1 MNHID
6 AHLHVRGESQYVD
19 DVPPPPE
26 MLHAAVAGSPLA
38 HGIVTRL
45 DTAAARAAPGVVAVL
60 TAVDIPGVNRFGPI
74 IEDEE
79 LLVEREACFI
89 GHPIALVVART
100 ARQARQARDLIEVEI
115 DELPVVIDPR
125 AAFATGDLIH
135 PPRTMAAGD
144 VAATWGDCDL
154 VVEGRCEIGGQEHL
168 YLETQRARA
177 VPGEDGAMR
186 VFSSTQGPAAV
197 QHVVATVL
205 GRSMHKIEVDVKRLG
220 GGFGGKEDQATHW
233 AALAALAADHLDA
246 PVELVLNRPDDI
258 RMTGKRHPYSADF
271 RIGLNPAGKILA
283 YEAIFYQN
291 SGAFAD
297 LSPPV
302 LARTLFHATNAYFIP
317 NVRVTAAP
325 CRTNL
330 PPHTAFRGFGG
341 PQGMYVIEAAIAK
354 AADAMGIEASRIQRA
369 NLLRD
374 GDVFHYGQV
383 VERSR
388 AERTWD
394 ELVSSFDVDG
404 IRHRV
409 DEHNRRNFAV
419 KKGCA
424 LMPVC
429 FGISFTKSHLN
440 QGNALVHVY
449 ADGSV
454 SVTTGGIEM
463 GQGISSNVASVVA
476 RTFGI
481 SRRRVRVEST
491 NTTRVANMSPSAAS
505 ATTDL
510 NGNAA
515 IIAVET
521 ILDGMREVAAGDLR
535 VPDPAAVTVADEQVR
550 VGGEPAGMSWT
561 DLVGLTYRARRRLSA
576 HGYYTTPGLHYD
588 EEREHGHPFAYHV
601 YGTAVFEVTVDCL
614 RGTYAVDQVKI
625 VHDLGRT
632 INPDVDRGQ
641 VEGGL
646 AQGMGWMTM
655 EDLQWD
661 AEGRCLSHA
670 LSTYKAPDVYF
681 MPDDMAVRFLE
692 PEDNPYGPL
701 GAKAV
706 GEPPLMYGIGVFFAL
721 RNAMKAF
728 RPDAD
733 LTLDA
738 PMTPERVLLDLH
750 RGVDAPNV
758 PSSAPYRS
766 IGARAAT

>member
-1 MNHID
+1 VKHID
-6 AHLHVRGESQYVD
+6 SLLHVRGESQYVD

-26 MLHAAVAGSPLA
+26 MLHAAVAGSPTA
-38 HGIVTRL
+38 HGIITRL

-60 TAVDIPGVNRFGPI
+60 TAADIPGVNRFGPI
-74 IEDEE
+74 IKDEE
-79 LLVEREACFI
+79 LLVDSEVCFI
-89 GHPIALVVART
+89 GHPITLVVART
-100 ARQARQARDLIEVEI
+100 AHQARQARDLVEVEI
-115 DELPVVIDPR
+115 DELPVVVDPR
-125 AAFATGDLIH
+125 EAFANGDLIH

-144 VAATWGDCDL
+144 VAATWGECD
-154 VVEGRCEIGGQEHL
+154 VVVKGRCEIGGQEHL

-197 QHVVATVL
+197 QHVVAAVL
-205 GRSMHKIEVDVKRLG
+205 GRPMHKVEVDVKRLG

-233 AALAALAADHLDA
+233 AAMAALAAARLGA
-246 PVELVLNRPDDI
+246 PVELVLNRLDDI

-271 RIGLNPAGKILA
+271 RIGLTAQRKILA
-283 YEAIFYQN
+283 YEATFYQN

-297 LSPPV
+297 LSAPV
-302 LARTLFHATNAYFIP
+302 LARTLFHAGNAYFIP
-317 NVRVTAAP
+317 NMRVTAAA

-330 PPHTAFRGFGG
+330 QPHTAFRGFGG

-354 AADAMGIEASRIQRA
+354 AADAMGIEAAAIQRA

-404 IRHRV
+404 IRRQV
-409 DEHNRRNFAV
+409 ADFNRGNFAS

-429 FGISFTKSHLN
+429 FGISFTKTHLN

-476 RTFGI
+476 STFGI
-481 SRRRVRVEST
+481 SRQRVRVEST

-515 IIAVET
+515 IVAVRT
-521 ILDGMREVAAGDLR
+521 ILEGMREVAAGELGTE
-535 VPDPAAVTVADEQVR
+535 PGSVTIAGEQVHTA
-550 VGGEPAGMSWT
+550 GSPSGMSWT
-561 DLVGLTYRARRRLSA
+561 DLVGLTYRERKRLSA
-576 HGYYTTPGLHYD
+576 HGYYATPGIHYD
-588 EEREHGHPFAYHV
+588 EQREHGHPFAYHV

-632 INPDVDRGQ
+632 INPTVDRGQ

-661 AEGRCLSHA
+661 ADGRCLSHA

-692 PEDNPYGPL
+692 PEDNPHGPL

-721 RNAMKAF
+721 RNAMQAF
-728 RPDAD
+728 RPGAD
-733 LTLDA
+733 LTLDT
-738 PMTPERVLLDLH
+738 PMTPERLLLALHDSRGGGKSRSEAAVLLDRL
-750 RGVDAPNV
+750 
-758 PSSAPYRS
+758 
-766 IGARAAT
+766 

>member
-1 MNHID
+1 MTHVD
-6 AHLHVRGESQYVD
+6 SHLHVRGESQYVD
-19 DVPPPPE
+19 DAPPPPG
-26 MLHAAVAGSPLA
+26 MLHAAVFGSPKA
-38 HGIVTRL
+38 HGVITRL
-45 DTAAARAAPGVVAVL
+45 ATDRARAAPGVMAVL
-60 TAVDIPGVNRFGPI
+60 TAADIPGVNRFGPI
-74 IEDEE
+74 IEDEQ
-79 LLVEREACFI
+79 LLVEREVCFI
-89 GHPIALVVART
+89 GHPIAVVVARS
-100 ARQARQARDLIEVEI
+100 AHRARQARDLIEVEI
-115 DELPVVIDPR
+115 DDLPVVVDPR
-125 AAFATGDLIH
+125 AAFARGDLIH
-135 PPRTMAAGD
+135 PPRTMAMGD
-144 VAATWGDCDL
+144 VAGAWQECAL
-154 VVEGRCEIGGQEHL
+154 VAEGRCEIGGQEHL
-168 YLETQRARA
+168 YLETQRCRA
-177 VPGEDGAMR
+177 VPLEDGAIR

-197 QHVVATVL
+197 QHVTAAVL
-205 GRSMHKIEVDVKRLG
+205 GKPMHKVEVDVKRLG

-233 AALAALAADHLDA
+233 AAMAALAAAHLDA

-271 RIGLNPAGKILA
+271 KIGLTADRKILA
-283 YEAIFYQN
+283 YEATFYQN

-330 PPHTAFRGFGG
+330 QPHTAFRGFGG
-341 PQGMYVIEAAIAK
+341 PQGMFVIEAAINK
-354 AADAMGIEASRIQRA
+354 AADALGIEAAAIQRA

-374 GDVFHYGQV
+374 GDRFHYGQW
-383 VERSR
+383 VEASR

-394 ELVSSFDVDG
+394 ELTAAFAVDA
-404 IRHRV
+404 IRRRAAAF
-409 DEHNRRNFAV
+409 NRANFAV

-463 GQGISSNVASVVA
+463 GQGISSNVAAVVA

-481 SRRRVRVEST
+481 EPRRVRVEST
-491 NTTRVANMSPSAAS
+491 NTTRIANMSPSAAS

-515 IIAVET
+515 AIAVET
-521 ILDGMREVAAGDLR
+521 ILRGMREVAAEELDAAEPG
-535 VPDPAAVTVADEQVR
+535 AVTIAGERVR
-550 VGGEPAGMSWT
+550 VAGEPAGMSWQ
-561 DLVGLTYRARRRLSA
+561 DLVGFTYRARRRLSA
-576 HGYYTTPGLHYD
+576 HGYYATPGLHYD
-588 EEREHGHPFAYHV
+588 EERERGRPFAYHV
-601 YGTAVFEVTVDCL
+601 YGAAVFEVTVDCL
-614 RGTYAVDQVKI
+614 RGTCAVDQVKI
-625 VHDLGRT
+625 VHDLGRS
-632 INPDVDRGQ
+632 INPSVDRGQ

-646 AQGMGWMTM
+646 AQGMGWMTL

-661 AEGRCLSHA
+661 REGRCLSHA

-681 MPDDMAVRFLE
+681 MPDDMAVKFLE
-692 PEDNPYGPL
+692 PERNPYGPL

-706 GEPPLMYGIGVFFAL
+706 GEPPLMYGIGLFFAI

-728 RPDAD
+728 RPGAD
-733 LTLDA
+733 LRLDA

-750 RGVDAPNV
+750 PR
-758 PSSAPYRS
+758 
-766 IGARAAT
+766 

>member
-1 MNHID
+1 MTHID
-6 AHLHVRGESQYVD
+6 SRLHVRGESQYVD
-19 DVPPPPE
+19 DVPPPPR
-26 MLHAAVAGSPLA
+26 MLHAAVFGSPKA
-38 HGIVTRL
+38 HGVITRL
-45 DTAAARAAPGVVAVL
+45 AADAARAAPGVVAVL
-60 TAVDIPGVNRFGPI
+60 TAADVPGVNRFGPI
-74 IEDEE
+74 IKDEQ
-79 LLVEREACFI
+79 LLAEREVCFI
-89 GHPIALVVART
+89 GHPIAVVVARS
-100 ARQARQARDLIEVEI
+100 AHRARQARDLIEVEI
-115 DELPVVIDPR
+115 DDLPVVTDPR
-125 AAFATGDLIH
+125 AAFARGDLIH
-135 PPRTMAAGD
+135 PPRTMAIGD
-144 VAATWGDCDL
+144 VAGAWRQCAV

-168 YLETQRARA
+168 YLETQRCRA
-177 VPGEDGAMR
+177 IPKEDGAVQ

-197 QHVVATVL
+197 QHVTAAVL
-205 GRSMHKIEVDVKRLG
+205 GLPMHKVEVDVKRLG

-233 AALAALAADHLDA
+233 AAMAALAAMRLQA
-246 PVELVLNRPDDI
+246 PVEIVLNRLDDI

-271 RIGLNPAGKILA
+271 KIGLTAERKILA
-283 YEAIFYQN
+283 YQATFYQN

-330 PPHTAFRGFGG
+330 QPHTAFRGFGG
-341 PQGMYVIEAAIAK
+341 PQGMFVIEAAIDK
-354 AADAMGIEASRIQRA
+354 AADALGVEAAAIQRA

-374 GDVFHYGQV
+374 GDVFHYGQTAQG
-383 VERSR
+383 SR
-388 AERTWD
+388 AECTWD
-394 ELVSSFDVDG
+394 ELAATFAVDG
-404 IRHRV
+404 LRQRV
-409 DEHNRRNFAV
+409 AAFNRGDAAARNALRKGWAV
-419 KKGCA
+419 
-424 LMPVC
+424 MPVC

-463 GQGISSNVASVVA
+463 GQGISSNVAAVVA

-481 SRRRVRVEST
+481 EAWRVRVEST
-491 NTTRVANMSPSAAS
+491 NTTRIANMSPSAAS

-515 IIAVET
+515 AIAVET
-521 ILDGMREVAAGDLR
+521 ILAGMRAVAATELGAA
-535 VPDPAAVTVADEQVR
+535 DPAAVTVVDEQVR
-550 VGGEPAGMSWT
+550 VAGRAAGLGWLE
-561 DLVGLTYRARRRLSA
+561 LVDLTYRSRRRLSA
-576 HGYYTTPGLHYD
+576 HGYYATPGIHYD
-588 EEREHGHPFAYHV
+588 EERERGRPFAYHV
-601 YGTAVFEVTVDCL
+601 YGAALFEVTVDCL

-625 VHDLGRT
+625 VHDLGRP
-632 INPDVDRGQ
+632 IIPSVDRGQ

-681 MPDDMAVRFLE
+681 MPDDLAVKFRE

-706 GEPPLMYGIGVFFAL
+706 GEPPLMYGIGVFFAI

-728 RPDAD
+728 RPGAD
-733 LTLDA
+733 LRLHA
-738 PMTPERVLLDLH
+738 PLTPERVLLDLH
-750 RGVDAPNV
+750 RE
-758 PSSAPYRS
+758 
-766 IGARAAT
+766 

>member
-1 MNHID
+1 MTHVD
-6 AHLHVRGESQYVD
+6 SHLHVRGESQYVD
-19 DVPPPPE
+19 DVPPPPGL
-26 MLHAAVAGSPLA
+26 LHAAVFGSPKA
-38 HGIVTRL
+38 HGIIARL
-45 DTAAARAAPGVVAVL
+45 ATGAARAAPGVVAVL
-60 TAVDIPGVNRFGPI
+60 TADDIPGVNRFGPI
-74 IEDEE
+74 IEDEQ
-79 LLVEREACFI
+79 LLVEREVCFI
-89 GHPIALVVART
+89 GHPIAIVVARS
-100 ARQARQARDLIEVEI
+100 ALQARQARDLIEVEI
-115 DELPVVIDPR
+115 DALPVVVDPR
-125 AAFATGDLIH
+125 AAFARGDLIH
-135 PPRTMAAGD
+135 PPRTMAIGD
-144 VAATWGDCDL
+144 VAGVWRECAA
-154 VVEGRCEIGGQEHL
+154 VVAGRCEIGGQEHL
-168 YLETQRARA
+168 YLETQRCRA
-177 VPGEDGAMR
+177 IPKEDGAMQ

-197 QHVVATVL
+197 QHVTAAVL
-205 GRSMHKIEVDVKRLG
+205 GRPMHKVEVDVKRLG

-233 AALAALAADHLDA
+233 AAMAALAAAHLEA
-246 PVELVLNRPDDI
+246 PVELVLNRLDDI

-271 RIGLNPAGKILA
+271 KIGLTAERKILA
-283 YEAIFYQN
+283 YEATFYQN

-330 PPHTAFRGFGG
+330 QPHTAFRGFGG
-341 PQGMYVIEAAIAK
+341 PQGMFVIEAAIDQ
-354 AADAMGIEASRIQRA
+354 AAGALGIEAAAIQRA

-374 GDVFHYGQV
+374 GDAFHYGQT
-383 VERSR
+383 VEGSR

-394 ELVSSFDVDG
+394 ELAATFAVD
-404 IRHRV
+404 RLRQRV
-409 DEHNRRNFAV
+409 AAFNRGNFAV

-463 GQGISSNVASVVA
+463 GQGISSNVAAVVA

-481 SRRRVRVEST
+481 EPRRVRVEST

-515 IIAVET
+515 IIAVDT
-521 ILDGMREVAAGDLR
+521 ILEGMREVAARELGAA
-535 VPDPAAVTVADEQVR
+535 DPAAVTIVDEQVC
-550 VGGEPAGMSWT
+550 VAGRAAGLGWL
-561 DLVGLTYRARRRLSA
+561 DLVGLTYRSRRRLSA
-576 HGYYTTPGLHYD
+576 HGFYATPGIHYD
-588 EEREHGHPFAYHV
+588 EERERGRPFAYHV

-614 RGTYAVDQVKI
+614 RGTYTVDQVKI

-632 INPDVDRGQ
+632 INPSVDRGQ

-661 AEGRCLSHA
+661 ADGRCLSHA

-681 MPDDMAVRFLE
+681 MPDDMAVKFLE

-706 GEPPLMYGIGVFFAL
+706 GEPPLMYGIGAFFAI

-728 RPDAD
+728 RPGVD
-733 LTLDA
+733 LRLDA

-750 RGVDAPNV
+750 PG
-758 PSSAPYRS
+758 
-766 IGARAAT
+766 